1 MCPPGSERCVQY
13 TKIIKSCDVNK
24 MIKTTWCYCITK
36 HPRLFEPN
44 QILEWDTFSI
54 PGPNSDLAMT
64 DIPESKLSENID
76 LGKKRFVTRNT
87 VTN

>member
-1 MCPPGSERCVQY
+1 M
-13 TKIIKSCDVNK
+13 
-24 MIKTTWCYCITK
+24 
-36 HPRLFEPN
+36 FEPN
-44 QILEWDTFSI
+44 HILEWDTFSI